1 MSVRRVPSPAQA
13 HTCCGAGGS
22 DTPRPRQNAAGYP
35 EKAPAVLT
43 VLERGPLGPAGEAQ
57 HSVTAGSPRPAA
69 PGPPPPP
76 DSPEDDGVPHHDV
89 VLGGGP
95 AHPGRGI
102 LLQPAG
108 HTERSGDSPAGRP
121 CALGVTQAGGR
132 APLRKQ
138 RNPQAAGAERRY
150 AISGARPTPPPC
162 CAAPLL
168 PR

>member
-1 MSVRRVPSPAQA
+1 MSVRPCPLPGPGPHLLHRWQQWHTEATSERSRLPRESPSRT
-13 HTCCGAGGS
+13 H
-22 DTPRPRQNAAGYP
+22 RPR
-35 EKAPAVLT
+35 T
-43 VLERGPLGPAGEAQ
+43 
-57 HSVTAGSPRPAA
+57 GSPRACGRSTAQRYRGQPPARR
-69 PGPPPPP
+69 PRPPPPP

-108 HTERSGDSPAGRP
+108 HTERSGDSPAGRS